1 MKKIEGTCKGIK
13 QEFDKILSSFKWAS
27 TAAGVHF
34 TARGMNSP
42 QSWSS
47 QNRLVGL
54 TWGPRHFPPTITTD
68 THTHTHTHTTPG
80 HLCSSLNQFFPE
92 DLTAGSLAALL
103 DRSCNSTR
111 KLARF
116 LKLATTNSPSLFWEF
131 TSKTGILQYPH
142 PEVYCRL
149 GFSQCPPYS
158 DPWKKSLPLP
168 PGMASHY
175 PNSFSMSHGH
185 WESHEGLCFPLC
197 IGF

>member
-1 MKKIEGTCKGIK
+1 MAC
-13 QEFDKILSSFKWAS
+13 
-27 TAAGVHF
+27 
-34 TARGMNSP
+34 GMNTP

-54 TWGPRHFPPTITTD
+54 TWGPGHLPAPPTTTD
-68 THTHTHTHTTPG
+68 IHSAPG
-80 HLCSSLNQFFPE
+80 HLCSSLNLFFPE

-111 KLARF
+111 KLARL
-116 LKLATTNSPSLFWEF
+116 LKLATTISPSLFCEF
-131 TSKTGILQYPH
+131 TSKTGIHQYPH
-142 PEVYCRL
+142 PEVCCRL
-149 GFSQCPPYS
+149 GFSPCPPYS

-175 PNSFSMSHGH
+175 PNRFLMSHGH
-185 WESHEGLCFPLC
+185 WKSHDGLRFPLC